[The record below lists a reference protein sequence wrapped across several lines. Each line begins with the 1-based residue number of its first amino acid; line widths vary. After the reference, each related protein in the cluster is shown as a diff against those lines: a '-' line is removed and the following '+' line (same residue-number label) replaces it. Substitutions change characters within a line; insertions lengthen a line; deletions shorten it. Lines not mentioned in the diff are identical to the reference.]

1 MLKVKR
7 ISIFAI
13 INDVMLDG
21 VIFLFEFSTL
31 WFTIDPLII
40 LTKNHALYKE

>member
-13 INDVMLDG
+13 INHVMLDEI
-21 VIFLFEFSTL
+21 IFLFEFSTL
-31 WFTIDPLII
+31 WFTIDPLSS
-40 LTKNHALYKE
+40 